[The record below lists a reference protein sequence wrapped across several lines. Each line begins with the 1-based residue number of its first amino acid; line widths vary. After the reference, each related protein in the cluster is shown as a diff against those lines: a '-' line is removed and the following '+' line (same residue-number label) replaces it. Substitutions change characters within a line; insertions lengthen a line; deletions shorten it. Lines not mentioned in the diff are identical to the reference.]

1 MPVNGWHL
9 GRSVYAVMA
18 QMHARFTQK
27 HMPQV
32 WQCLLWCMSK
42 RLKNVSGEVGGNA
55 ETLMFWQLSHYA
67 PDQIGITI
75 SVRWQFGDQ
84 SWPITKS

>member
-1 MPVNGWHL
+1 MLVNGWHL

-32 WQCLLWCMSK
+32 WQCLLWRMSK
-42 RLKNVSGEVGGNA
+42 RLKNVSGEVGCNA
-55 ETLMFWQLSHYA
+55 ETLIFWKLFHYA
-67 PDQIGITI
+67 LDQIGITI
-75 SVRWQFGDQ
+75 SVRLQ
-84 SWPITKS
+84 